1 MIDRQQIIV
10 DDHTLRRLT
19 PFQAVQPLPMATRPV
34 ASAVM
39 QPAAKQQFPQA
50 VAIPLQIFT
59 RIIMCVTQIADR
71 FLFTRRTEP
80 AEWAVNNL

>member
-1 MIDRQQIIV
+1 
-10 DDHTLRRLT
+10 
-19 PFQAVQPLPMATRPV
+19 
-34 ASAVM
+34 M